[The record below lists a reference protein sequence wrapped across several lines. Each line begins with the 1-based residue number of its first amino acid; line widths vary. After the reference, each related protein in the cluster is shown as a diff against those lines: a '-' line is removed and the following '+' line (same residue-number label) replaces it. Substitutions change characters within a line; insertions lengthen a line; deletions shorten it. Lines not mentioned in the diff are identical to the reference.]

1 MSVFIKGD
9 KLMTEQVVKKKR
21 SKLAL
26 ISWVLS
32 LLYLIYLI
40 SHFLGG
46 VGSTTGAEQVGA
58 AIATALIFP
67 HMLAVGIGLL
77 FNMLGYFLHNRI
89 FVLVG
94 AILYSVSILLFMMY
108 FMFVI
113 VQMILSYIA
122 FAKMKD
128 SN

>member
-1 MSVFIKGD
+1 MS
-9 KLMTEQVVKKKR
+9 EVKVREKK

-26 ISWVLS
+26 VSWILS

-40 SHFLGG
+40 SYFAGS
-46 VGSTTGAEQVGA
+46 VGATSGAEQVGA
-58 AIATALIFP
+58 GLATAIVFP
-67 HMLAVGIGLL
+67 HMMSVGIGLI
-77 FNMLGYFLHNRI
+77 FNMLGSFLNNRA

-122 FAKMKD
+122 FAKMKKA
-128 SN
+128 

>member
-1 MSVFIKGD
+1 MD
-9 KLMTEQVVKKKR
+9 EQIVIKKR

-32 LLYLIYLI
+32 LLYLVYLI
-40 SHFLGG
+40 SYFAGG
-46 VGSTTGAEQVGA
+46 MGSTSGSEQAGA

-67 HMLAVGIGLL
+67 HMLVVGIGLI
-77 FNMLGYFLHNRI
+77 FNILGYFLNNRA

-94 AILYSVSILLFMMY
+94 AILYSVSILLFMLY

-113 VQMILSYIA
+113 VQMILSYVA
-122 FAKMKD
+122 FAKMKKTSD
-128 SN
+128 

>member
-1 MSVFIKGD
+1 MG
-9 KLMTEQVVKKKR
+9 EQVISKEKK

-32 LLYLIYLI
+32 FMYLIYLI
-40 SHFLGG
+40 SHFSGG
-46 VGSTTGAEQVGA
+46 IGNSTGAEQAGA
-58 AIATALIFP
+58 ALATALVFP
-67 HMLAVGIGLL
+67 HMLAVAIGLI
-77 FNMLGYFLHNRI
+77 FNMLGYFLNNRA

-122 FAKMKD
+122 FGRMKKK
-128 SN
+128 SV